1 MAAEAINELEGPAA
15 AAAYLK
21 HILDRAL
28 PSAKVNTYMASATT
42 SKDAFFN
49 AIVDQRALEFAGE
62 SLRKADL
69 IRWNLLKTK
78 LDEAKV
84 KMTQLINREG
94 PYANLPQKLYH
105 KIADDNE
112 TLIIYGLNHGDT
124 DEIGES
130 LNYESSTVWFN
141 PDRLSQD
148 LINSLYQNNPDENQ
162 FWPIWQTFIDS
173 SNGKLTN

>member
-1 MAAEAINELEGPAA
+1 
-15 AAAYLK
+15 
-21 HILDRAL
+21 
-28 PSAKVNTYMASATT
+28 
-42 SKDAFFN
+42 
-49 AIVDQRALEFAGE
+49 
-62 SLRKADL
+62 
-69 IRWNLLKTK
+69 
-78 LDEAKV
+78 
-84 KMTQLINREG
+84 MTQLITEK
-94 PYANLPQKLYH
+94 ALCQSSSKLYH

-112 TLIIYGLNHGDT
+112 TLKIYGLNHGDT

-173 SNGKLTN
+173 SNKLTN

>member
-15 AAAYLK
+15 AAPYLK
-21 HILDRAL
+21 PILDRAL
-28 PSAKVNTYMASATT
+28 PAAKVNTYMTKATA
-42 SKDAFFN
+42 SKDAFFD
-49 AIVDQRALEFAGE
+49 AIVEQRALEFAGE

-94 PYANLPQKLYH
+94 HYADLPDKLYF

-112 TLIIYGLNHGDT
+112 TLIIYGLNYGDT

-130 LNYESSTVWFN
+130 LNYQSITWFDES
-141 PDRLSQD
+141 D
-148 LINSLYQNNPDENQ
+148 LLPN
-162 FWPIWQTFIDS
+162 
-173 SNGKLTN
+173 